1 MNIERVKNILLQP
14 AAEWQKI
21 AAEPADVRSLYADYA
36 VILAAVP
43 AVAGFIGSAIVGYT
57 VPFAGTTVRTPIV
70 TALGYAVSEYILSLI
85 GVYLVGLLVD
95 MLAPTFGGERNPLNA
110 LKLTIYSSTAGWLAG
125 VFAILPGLHMLG
137 ILGLYGA
144 FLFYTG
150 VPVLMKCPAEKAAAY
165 TVVSIIAGVVVFGV
179 VGMLGG
185 GMGRFPMH

>member
-1 MNIERVKNILLQP
+1 
-14 AAEWQKI
+14 
-21 AAEPADVRSLYADYA
+21 
-36 VILAAVP
+36 
-43 AVAGFIGSAIVGYT
+43 
-57 VPFAGTTVRTPIV
+57 
-70 TALGYAVSEYILSLI
+70 
-85 GVYLVGLLVD
+85 